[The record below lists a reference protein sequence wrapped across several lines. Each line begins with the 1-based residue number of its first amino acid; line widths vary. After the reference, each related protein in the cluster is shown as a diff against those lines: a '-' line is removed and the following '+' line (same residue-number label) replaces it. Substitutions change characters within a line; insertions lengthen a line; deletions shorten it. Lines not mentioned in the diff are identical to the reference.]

1 MIVPGDIPLAYR
13 AMIDLM
19 VAPSAIAS
27 PMGTE
32 EYVRRLIRAFYS
44 DRDLLLTQIHETESA
59 PANGPRFPGVPMTVV
74 STRTYASKHEL
85 WAAKHFARL
94 ARQIEAAQTGNPKF
108 NIQHRAF
115 VTSAV
120 RSAVGFLEAAINEV
134 FSDVADGHD
143 SYVAPLSDQCR
154 QSMGSRWNRKTQ
166 RLKSRRDNKR
176 PEILEKYQVAL
187 ACSGNPV
194 FEEDTQPYVDAELLI
209 SLRNRLTHARPET
222 RAPSD
227 EDASCSHN
235 IPMICSSVNLLG
247 FMSIPPRR

>member
-1 MIVPGDIPLAYR
+1 VDSVG
-13 AMIDLM
+13 
-19 VAPSAIAS
+19 
-27 PMGTE
+27 
-32 EYVRRLIRAFYS
+32 
-44 DRDLLLTQIHETESA
+44 
-59 PANGPRFPGVPMTVV
+59 N
-74 STRTYASKHEL
+74 
-85 WAAKHFARL
+85 
-94 ARQIEAAQTGNPKF
+94 QTGSPKF

-194 FEEDTQPYVDAELLI
+194 FEKDTQPYVDAELLI
-209 SLRNRLTHARPET
+209 SLRNRLET

-227 EDASCSHN
+227 EDEFADKLKGKFKLNPLTTNAYFPDSYLSAGCACWAFKTATALADEVFSRMKLTPN
-235 IPMICSSVNLLG
+235 YQRPDS
-247 FMSIPPRR
+247 FPAP